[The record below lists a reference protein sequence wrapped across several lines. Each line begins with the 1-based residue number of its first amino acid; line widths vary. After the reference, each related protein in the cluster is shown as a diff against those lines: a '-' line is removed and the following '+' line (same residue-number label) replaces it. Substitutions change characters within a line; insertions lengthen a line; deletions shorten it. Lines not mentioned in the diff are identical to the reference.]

1 MAYITAG
8 HAMSDIET
16 TRIKDDLQ
24 TKALSH
30 ARSANYHSYLLRAWR
45 ADVEAPWRF
54 SLEYIPGDQRLAFAG
69 LKAVVGFLQAQLE
82 GDECIPPPIS
92 LPAVQVER

>member
-8 HAMSDIET
+8 HTMSDIET

-30 ARSANYHSYLLRAWR
+30 ARSANYHSYQLRAWR
-45 ADVEAPWRF
+45 ADVEAPWPSR
-54 SLEYIPGDQRLAFAG
+54 
-69 LKAVVGFLQAQLE
+69 
-82 GDECIPPPIS
+82 
-92 LPAVQVER
+92 